1 MNLPYFALAM
11 CYEKTVILGTVI
23 VAHVKE
29 IEDLNAEIT
38 KNNKWL
44 RYANEAYQNYYSW
57 ATYSNNIY
65 AYSSSRLWRVI
76 STKAGNTP
84 SDANVAMEGAKNFLN
99 YLREECGIR
108 GIDVDAEKIVHWGD
122 YNAKGEFQKG
132 GDTFNIDVEEQGFL
146 TLISNWQEAI
156 RQRGDWLSTESQKKT
171 LELTQDFQTYNSA
184 CGINSQI
191 CKVAGGTYD
200 AVASNI
206 R

>member
-11 CYEKTVILGTVI
+11 CYEKTTVLRTVI
-23 VAHVKE
+23 FVHVKE
-29 IEDLNAEIT
+29 IEDLNAKIT
-38 KNNKWL
+38 ENNKWL

-57 ATYSNNIY
+57 AIYSNNIY
-65 AYSSSRLWRVI
+65 ADDSSKLWKVI
-76 STKAGNTP
+76 STKAGTTI
-84 SDANVAMEGAKNFLN
+84 SGETKVSAEAFLN
-99 YLREECGIR
+99 YLKNECGM
-108 GIDVDAEKIVHWGD
+108 GEIDAGKIVPWGD
-122 YNAKGEFQKG
+122 YNDAGEFKG
-132 GDTFNIDVEEQGFL
+132 NGKGNRFNIDVEEQGFL

-156 RQRGDWLSTESQKKT
+156 RQHGDLLSTESQKKT
-171 LELTQDFQTYNSA
+171 LELTQDFQIYNSA